1 MPERDFVVVFRI
13 DRATKIEADAVLATM
28 GLTASDLCHMAIT
41 WVAREKRL
49 PCSIDIHTSDI
60 PNSLTRETI
69 EKVDRGEELVRA
81 RDAEDLFRKLGI

>member
-1 MPERDFVVVFRI
+1 MQEKDHVVFVQI
-13 DRATKIEADAVLATM
+13 DPAIKKEADAVLATM
-28 GLTASDLCHMAIT
+28 GLTASDLCRMAIT

-60 PNSLTRETI
+60 PNALTRETL
-69 EKVDRGEELVRA
+69 EKADRGEELVRA

>member
-1 MPERDFVVVFRI
+1 MQEKDHVVFIQI
-13 DRATKIEADAVLATM
+13 DPAIKKEADAVLATL

-49 PCSIDIHTSDI
+49 PCNIGTSNTHI
-60 PNSLTRETI
+60 PNALTRETM
-69 EKVDRGEELVRA
+69 EKADRGEELVHA

>member
-28 GLTASDLCHMAIT
+28 GLTASDLCRMVFT
-41 WVAREKRL
+41 WVAKEKRL
-49 PCSIDIHTSDI
+49 PCSIDTSNTHI
-60 PNSLTRETI
+60 PNALTRETM
-69 EKVDRGEELVRA
+69 EKADRGEELVHA

>member
-1 MPERDFVVVFRI
+1 MQEKDHVAFVQI
-13 DRATKIEADAVLATM
+13 DPAIKKEADAVLATM
-28 GLTASDLCHMAIT
+28 RLTASDLCHMAIT

-60 PNSLTRETI
+60 PNALTRETI

>member
-28 GLTASDLCHMAIT
+28 GLTASDLCRMVFT

-49 PCSIDIHTSDI
+49 PCSIDTPVDT
-60 PNSLTRETI
+60 PNALTRETI
-69 EKVDRGEELVRA
+69 EKADRGEELFHA
-81 RDAEDLFRKLGI
+81 KDAEDLFRKLGI